1 MMKNDE
7 VTASND
13 TLFEQ
18 APYTAKSYLLSAI
31 EDIDAALGAG
41 HAKKNP
47 ELVAAYI
54 MACTADLNTSMS
66 TRAIERVGKTLDR
79 QADALSSIASNLL
92 FTGGS

>member
-1 MMKNDE
+1 MR
-7 VTASND
+7 
-13 TLFEQ
+13 
-18 APYTAKSYLLSAI
+18 
-31 EDIDAALGAG
+31 
-41 HAKKNP
+41 KKNP

-66 TRAIERVGKTLDR
+66 TRAIERVGKALDR